1 MPSDCGNRDAQSR
14 RRWDDVASHSS
25 GATVRG
31 LSRISDAT
39 SRANG
44 GKLYLHTAR
53 LGPTGSPCPNI
64 GSTSAPSVRALI
76 QRHRRRKLASLAS
89 FLTRVPLSVRNE
101 KVNL

>member
-1 MPSDCGNRDAQSR
+1 M
-14 RRWDDVASHSS
+14 ASHSS
-25 GATVRG
+25 RANVRW

-76 QRHRRRKLASLAS
+76 QRHRRSKLASLAS
-89 FLTRVPLSVRNE
+89 FLPRLRLNVRNE
-101 KVNL
+101 KVNS